1 MTTPLLSTVQVQ
13 HLPLLMKRLL
23 YFLANVLVAV
33 AITLLLID
41 PSQPI
46 TPILCLL
53 AVAVACAVLPAF
65 VRE

>member
-1 MTTPLLSTVQVQ
+1 MQGANTWG
-13 HLPLLMKRLL
+13 MKRLL
-23 YFLANVLVAV
+23 YFLANVIAAL

-41 PSQPI
+41 PSRPL

-53 AVAVACAVLPAF
+53 AVALARAVLPAF